1 MDQSTQVPAEA
12 EAKPSAVEGIKQ
24 RSHALRGTLTE
35 GLADPSPV
43 FANGDD
49 QLIKFHGLYQGYD
62 RDSATE
68 RKQAGLDKEYEFMAR
83 VRAPGG
89 RMTAEQYLVLDD
101 LATRFGHGSLRLTTR
116 QGVQFHGLAK
126 HDLPATL
133 GAINHAL
140 MTTFAAC
147 GDVVRN
153 VTTTP
158 APIADIVHRRL
169 EQDATMLSTKL
180 LPHTR
185 AYHEIWVD
193 GADIAAAE
201 TAQVEPLYGATYLP
215 RKFKI
220 GIATP
225 EDNSIDVLTND
236 LGFIALFEG
245 DRLTGYNVAVG
256 GGLGSTHNKP
266 STYPRLASL
275 VAFIEPDEL
284 LAAAEAVIG
293 LQRDNGN
300 RSDRK
305 QSRLKYTIDAR
316 GLDWVKS
323 DLSIRMGR
331 PLADPR
337 PMPRF
342 QVVDHLGWHEQGD
355 GKLYLGVPVPSGRVV
370 DDETGDFRSAFR
382 EIVQKFKPRLIVSP
396 QQNLLLADIDPGDRP
411 AIETMLRARGV
422 KLAED
427 LTPVDRETIA
437 CVALPS
443 CGLALTEAER
453 VRTPIIEQ
461 VQTAL
466 NCHGLRDERMS
477 VRITG
482 CPNGCARPYAG
493 DLGIVGRKPG
503 FYALYVGGDFEG
515 TRLNFKLAESVPF
528 DDLGAALEPL
538 FGDFATSRR
547 PGEGFG
553 DYCYRVGPDHL
564 LRLLPVSPD

>member
-1 MDQSTQVPAEA
+1 MDQSTQVPAPT

-24 RSHALRGTLTE
+24 RSHALRGSLAE
-35 GLADPSPV
+35 GLADPGPV

-68 RKQAGLDKEYEFMAR
+68 RKQAGLEKEYEFMAR

-89 RMTAEQYLVLDD
+89 RLTAEQYLVLDD
-101 LATRFGHGSLRLTTR
+101 LAQQFGHGSLRLTTR
-116 QGVQFHGLAK
+116 QGVQFHGLIK
-126 HDLPATL
+126 HDLPAVL
-133 GAINHAL
+133 GTINHAL

-158 APIADIVHRRL
+158 APISDAAHRRL
-169 EQDATMLSTKL
+169 EQDATMLSNKL
-180 LPHTR
+180 LPHSR

-193 GADIAAAE
+193 GADIAASQPAE
-201 TAQVEPLYGATYLP
+201 AEPLYGATYLP

-236 LGFIALFEG
+236 LAFIALFEG
-245 DRLTGYNVAVG
+245 DTLMGYNVAVG
-256 GGLGSTHNKP
+256 GGLGTTHNKP

-275 VAFIEPDEL
+275 VAFIEADEL

-331 PLADPR
+331 PLADAR

-355 GKLYLGVPVPSGRVV
+355 GKLYLGVPVPSGRIV
-370 DDETGDFRSAFR
+370 DDETGHFRSALR
-382 EIVQKFKPRLIVSP
+382 EVIESFQPRPIVSP
-396 QQNLLLADIDPGDRP
+396 QQDMLLADIDAKDRP
-411 AIETMLRARGV
+411 AIDTMLRKHGV

-427 LTPVDRETIA
+427 LTPVDRGTIA

-443 CGLALTEAER
+443 CGQALTEAER
-453 VRTPIIEQ
+453 VRTPIVEQ
-461 VQTAL
+461 VLAAL
-466 NCHGLRDERMS
+466 DQHGLKQERLS

-528 DDLGAALEPL
+528 DDLGTALEPL
-538 FGDFATSRR
+538 FGDFAASRQ

-553 DYCYRVGPDHL
+553 DYCYRVGNDHL
-564 LRLLPVSPD
+564 QRLLPVSPG